1 MVVVIAGN
9 VASSAAFDF
18 TDGMREAIPVGFTLS
33 IGAPRP
39 FNLVGGG
46 CQTPKKSIRK
56 SRTVYLRGCDC
67 AGNVF
72 LGKGASGSESTVG
85 QQSAAASD
93 QRVLNK
99 SSAVHCKVCPQ
110 PRANVPSFDS
120 CGQTDDV
127 DSNKTPPWLGLRVQP
142 DRSVL

>member
-18 TDGMREAIPVGFTLS
+18 TDGMRKAIPVGFTLS

-46 CQTPKKSIRK
+46 CQAPKKSIRK
-56 SRTVYLRGCDC
+56 SSTVYLRGCHC

-72 LGKGASGSESTVG
+72 LRERTSASKSTVAHPTAPG
-85 QQSAAASD
+85 LAK
-93 QRVLNK
+93 RVLN
-99 SSAVHCKVCPQ
+99 
-110 PRANVPSFDS
+110 
-120 CGQTDDV
+120 T
-127 DSNKTPPWLGLRVQP
+127 
-142 DRSVL
+142 

>member
-18 TDGMREAIPVGFTLS
+18 TDGMRKAIPVGFTLS

-46 CQTPKKSIRK
+46 CQAPKKSIRK
-56 SRTVYLRGCDC
+56 SSTVYLRGCQC

-72 LGKGASGSESTVG
+72 LRERTSGSKSTVG
-85 QQSAAASD
+85 QQSAAGSD
-93 QRVLNK
+93 KRVLNK
-99 SSAVHCKVCPQ
+99 SSAVH
-110 PRANVPSFDS
+110 PR
-120 CGQTDDV
+120 
-127 DSNKTPPWLGLRVQP
+127 TPPTGRERTTVRFLWSNGGLALPAQTVDATPSNQLIRQY
-142 DRSVL
+142 